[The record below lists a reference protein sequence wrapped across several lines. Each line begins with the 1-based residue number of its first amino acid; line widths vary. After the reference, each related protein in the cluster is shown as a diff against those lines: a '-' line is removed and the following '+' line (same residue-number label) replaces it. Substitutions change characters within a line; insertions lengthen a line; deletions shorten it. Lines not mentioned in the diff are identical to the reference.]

1 MLGQPNVRVGQ
12 QLRQH
17 RRGVRVPKIAQC
29 TDRGATQLGFVDI
42 IVVAIVLAV
51 LLWASWKQFPAYN
64 RPFTPIPALTPVPRS
79 PRGIR
84 TPAPKAASQR

>member
-1 MLGQPNVRVGQ
+1 MTSGPGQT
-12 QLRQH
+12 RQPAITTMR
-17 RRGVRVPKIAQC
+17 RRGCGPRGSC
-29 TDRGATQLGFVDI
+29 RGATHLGFADI
-42 IVVAIVLAV
+42 IVVAIVLAI

>member
-1 MLGQPNVRVGQ
+1 MTFRPGQT
-12 QLRQH
+12 RQPAIRTMR
-17 RRGVRVPKIAQC
+17 RRGCGPPGSY
-29 TDRGATQLGFVDI
+29 RGATQLGFVDI

-64 RPFTPIPALTPVPRS
+64 RPFTPIAVLTPVPRS
-79 PRGIR
+79 PKGIR